1 MDLAN
6 KETLISILNKNKIFL
21 KKSLGQN
28 FLVNR
33 NIIEKIILNGE
44 LKKSDIIL
52 EIGAGIGTLTIELAK
67 YSKKVIA
74 IEIDKRFEKIL
85 KELIRDFENIEI
97 IIGDILKIDLSKII
111 KGPFKIF
118 GNLPYYISGSF
129 LGEYLKKGPYAD
141 LMILMLQKEM
151 AERIMSKPGNKKFS
165 PLSLLLEL
173 TYKVEVICPV
183 PSYFF
188 FPMPEVDSL
197 LLKFKYSPN
206 FEKIKDKELFFKI
219 IKSAFKY
226 RRKYILNN
234 LKQEFPSYPLEEIFK
249 KLNIDIKERA
259 ENLPLEKYIDL
270 CNHLL
275 EYGAKNLLL
284 C

>member
-6 KETLISILNKNKIFL
+6 KEILISILSKNKIYL

-28 FLVNR
+28 FLINR
-33 NIIEKIILNGE
+33 NIIEKIIEHGE
-44 LKKSDIIL
+44 LGKEDLVL

-74 IEIDKRFEKIL
+74 VEIDKRFEKIL
-85 KELIRDFENIEI
+85 KEFTKEFNNVEI
-97 IIGDILKIDLSKII
+97 IIDDILKINIDSII
-111 KGPFKIF
+111 ENPFKIF
-118 GNLPYYISGSF
+118 GNLPYYLSGSF

-151 AERIMSKPGNKKFS
+151 AERLISKPGSKRFS
-165 PLSLLLEL
+165 PLSLLLQL
-173 TYKVEVICPV
+173 TYKVEIICPV
-183 PSYFF
+183 PSHFF
-188 FPMPEVDSL
+188 FPIPEVDSL

-206 FEKIKDKELFFKI
+206 FDKIKNKEIFFKVI
-219 IKSAFKY
+219 RSAFKY
-226 RRKYILNN
+226 RRKFLLNN
-234 LKQEFPSYPLEEIFK
+234 LKREFPSYPLEEFFK
-249 KLNIDIKERA
+249 KLNIDLKERA

-270 CNHLL
+270 SNYFL
-275 EYGAKNLLL
+275 EYDAKNLLL